1 MSHEL
6 RTPLTNIRSY
16 TETLL
21 DAAGELPL
29 DMEKQFLGVISSESE
44 RMARIV
50 TDLLTLSKLDYGRM
64 ELRMTRFSVS
74 RSAEKGDECHEADR

>member
-1 MSHEL
+1 
-6 RTPLTNIRSY
+6 
-16 TETLL
+16 
-21 DAAGELPL
+21 
-29 DMEKQFLGVISSESE
+29 MEKQFLGVISSESE

-74 RSAEKGDECHEADR
+74 DLLKKVTNAMKLTAEDAVT